1 MSINE
6 RIAQIN
12 NSKINNVLKRIQKYN
27 INRLHNPPLTKMEMD
42 FSATDAPQ
50 QKNFIKKKVVP
61 AIKKVLP
68 VAERVLP
75 VAATFVPALAPAATV
90 VGAIGS
96 LRR

>member
-1 MSINE
+1 MYYITS
-6 RIAQIN
+6 
-12 NSKINNVLKRIQKYN
+12 LFD
-27 INRLHNPPLTKMEMD
+27 KMEMD
-42 FSATDAPQ
+42 FSATGAPQ
-50 QKNFIKKKVVP
+50 QKNFIKKKVIP

-96 LRR
+96 LRK

>member
-1 MSINE
+1 
-6 RIAQIN
+6 
-12 NSKINNVLKRIQKYN
+12 
-27 INRLHNPPLTKMEMD
+27 MELN
-42 FSATDAPQ
+42 FSVTAAPH
-50 QKNFIKKKVVP
+50 QKNFIKKKVIP